1 MMIFVKKYDKMFY
14 IVGGMQMGKGLY
26 VGTIIVVLLIIVTV
40 SFILL
45 KSKKKKKMLKEING
59 LEKEKN
65 MLINVPVLNELS
77 KVEALVKNNNNL
89 EQKYN
94 TWKLKF
100 EIIEK
105 ETIPYINDMLIELD
119 FLVDKSRPKE
129 VYEKMSE
136 VEIKLYEIKTK
147 VKSILSEIKEI
158 TLSEERNRASVIKL
172 KSKYRK
178 LKKKF
183 SETKTDYEETAK
195 TIELQFETIEKRFE
209 EFEMVMEK
217 KDYEEVIY
225 VVKGLTEMLD
235 HMNIIIDEIPEIM
248 LMGKNLIPKRTE
260 DVSSE
265 YIKLT
270 REGYQLDY
278 LNVEYNIVETEK
290 KVNSIFD
297 RVRVLNLEDVTFEL
311 KTILEYF
318 DSLFNDFETE
328 KLTRKYYEEGLANFD
343 RKRKHV
349 EKILGAVEN
358 KLPDMKKHYNLTDD
372 TIESVKLLK
381 SEFQGIIKDYEK
393 LENLDRNHS
402 FPFSKLNAEL
412 EIIML
417 KLTKLNDKLN
427 SLLQKVGTLKD
438 DEERAKGQLED
449 IKLLLKQSKYQI
461 RKNRLPI
468 IPDNYYVELREA
480 SDAIKEIQREL
491 SKKPIDVDTLNVR
504 VDTARDLVFKLHNT
518 TAEMVKTALLSEY
531 AIVYGNRYRS
541 SKTQI
546 NEGLVKAE
554 NLFFRGEYKKSLEL
568 SISTLDMVEPGIHK
582 KILDY
587 KK

>member
-1 MMIFVKKYDKMFY
+1 
-14 IVGGMQMGKGLY
+14 MGKGLY
-26 VGTIIVVLLIIVTV
+26 VGTIIFVLLVIVIAFV
-40 SFILL
+40 LIY
-45 KSKKKKKMLKEING
+45 KSRKKKKMVNAVSA

-65 MLINVPVLNELS
+65 LLINVPVLNELS
-77 KVEALVKNNNNL
+77 KVEALVKNNAKL
-89 EQKYN
+89 EEKYN
-94 TWKLKF
+94 AWKLKF
-100 EIIEK
+100 EIIEN
-105 ETIPYINDMLIELD
+105 ETIPFINDLLIELD
-119 FLVDKSRPKE
+119 FLIDKAKPRE
-129 VYEKMSE
+129 VYEKIT
-136 VEIKLYEIKTK
+136 EIEIRLYEIKTK
-147 VKSILSEIKEI
+147 IKVILSEIKEI
-158 TLSEERNRASVIKL
+158 TSSEERNRASVIKL
-172 KSKYRK
+172 KALYRR

-183 SETKTDYEETAK
+183 VETKADYEETAK

-209 EFEMVMEK
+209 EFEMVMDK

-225 VVKGLTEMLD
+225 VVKGLTEMLE
-235 HMNIIIDEIPEIM
+235 HMTIVIDEIPEIM

-260 DVSSE
+260 DVSTE

-290 KVNSIFD
+290 KVSAIFD

-328 KLTRKYYEEGLANFD
+328 KLTRKYYEEGLKTFN
-343 RKRKHV
+343 KNRKHV
-349 EKILGAVEN
+349 EKILLAVET
-358 KLPDMKKHYNLTDD
+358 KLPEMKKNYNLTDE
-372 TIESVKLLK
+372 TLESVKLLK
-381 SEFQGIIKDYEK
+381 NEFGDIIRDYEK
-393 LENLDRNHS
+393 LETLDRNHT
-402 FPFSKLNAEL
+402 FPFSKLNQEL

-417 KLTKLNDKLN
+417 KLNKLHEKLNN
-427 SLLQKVGTLKD
+427 LLQRVGNLKD

-468 IPDNYYVELREA
+468 IPDNYYVELKEA
-480 SDAIKEIQREL
+480 SDAIKEIQKEL
-491 SKKPIDVDTLNVR
+491 SKKPLDVDTLNVR

-518 TAEMVKTALLSEY
+518 TAEMVKMALLSEY

-541 SKTQI
+541 SKNQI
-546 NEGLVKAE
+546 NEGLIKAE
-554 NLFFRGEYKKSLEL
+554 NLFFKGEYKKSLEL
-568 SISTLDMVEPGIHK
+568 SITTLDMVEPGIHK

>member
-1 MMIFVKKYDKMFY
+1 
-14 IVGGMQMGKGLY
+14 MGKGLY
-26 VGTIIVVLLIIVTV
+26 IGTIVVVLLIIISVLVIT
-40 SFILL
+40 L
-45 KSKKKKKMLKEING
+45 KTRKKKKILKEIDN

-65 MLINVPVLNELS
+65 LLINVPVLNELS
-77 KVEALVKNNNNL
+77 KVEALVKSNKKL
-89 EQKYN
+89 EDRYN
-94 TWKLKF
+94 GWKLKF
-100 EIIEK
+100 EVIEN

-119 FLVDKSRPKE
+119 FAVDKSKAKE
-129 VYEKMSE
+129 IYEKIAE
-136 VEIKLYEIKTK
+136 IEIKLYEIK
-147 VKSILSEIKEI
+147 VKIKNIMSEIKEI
-158 TLSEERNRASVIKL
+158 TSSEERNRASVIKL
-172 KSKYRK
+172 KARYRK

-183 SETKTDYEETAK
+183 TETKADYEETAK

-209 EFEMVMEK
+209 EFEYVMEK

-225 VVKGLTEMLD
+225 VVKGLAEMID
-235 HMNIIIDEIPEIM
+235 HMTIVIDEIPEIM
-248 LMGKNLIPKRTE
+248 LMGKSLIPKRTE

-328 KLTRKYYEEGLANFD
+328 KLTRKYYEEGLANFNK
-343 RKRKHV
+343 KRKHV
-349 EKILGAVEN
+349 DKLLNAVQSG
-358 KLPDMKKHYNLTDD
+358 LPEMRKHYNLTDD
-372 TIESVKLLK
+372 TLDAVKLLNT
-381 SEFQGIIKDYEK
+381 EFEGIVKDYEK
-393 LENLDRNHS
+393 LETLDRNHT

-417 KLTKLNDKLN
+417 KLTKLSEKLN
-427 SLLQKVGTLKD
+427 AILQKVGNLKD
-438 DEERAKGQLED
+438 DEERARGQLED

-480 SDAIKEIQREL
+480 SDAIREIQVEL
-491 SKKPIDVDTLNVR
+491 SKKPLDVDTLNVR

-541 SKTQI
+541 SKPVI
-546 NEGLVKAE
+546 NEGLIKAE
-554 NLFFRGEYKKSLEL
+554 NLFFKGEYKKSLEL
-568 SISTLDMVEPGIHK
+568 SISTLDVVEPGIHK

>member
-1 MMIFVKKYDKMFY
+1 
-14 IVGGMQMGKGLY
+14 MGKGLY
-26 VGTIIVVLLIIVTV
+26 IGTIVVVLLIIISVLVIT
-40 SFILL
+40 L
-45 KSKKKKKMLKEING
+45 KTRKKKKILKEIDN

-65 MLINVPVLNELS
+65 LLINVPVLNELS
-77 KVEALVKNNNNL
+77 KVEALVKSNKKL
-89 EQKYN
+89 EDRYN
-94 TWKLKF
+94 GWKLKF
-100 EIIEK
+100 EVIEN

-119 FLVDKSRPKE
+119 FAVDKSKAKE
-129 VYEKMSE
+129 IYEKIAE
-136 VEIKLYEIKTK
+136 IEIKLYEIK
-147 VKSILSEIKEI
+147 VKIKNIMSEIKEI
-158 TLSEERNRASVIKL
+158 TSSEERNRASVIKL
-172 KSKYRK
+172 KARYRK

-183 SETKTDYEETAK
+183 IETKADYEETAK

-209 EFEMVMEK
+209 EFEYVMEK

-225 VVKGLTEMLD
+225 VVKGLAEMID
-235 HMNIIIDEIPEIM
+235 HMTIVIDEIPEIM
-248 LMGKNLIPKRTE
+248 LMGKSLIPKRTE

-328 KLTRKYYEEGLANFD
+328 KLTRKYYEEGLANFNK
-343 RKRKHV
+343 KRKHV
-349 EKILGAVEN
+349 DKLLNAVQSG
-358 KLPDMKKHYNLTDD
+358 LPEMRKHYNLTDD
-372 TIESVKLLK
+372 TLDAVKLLNA
-381 SEFQGIIKDYEK
+381 EFDGIVKDYEK
-393 LENLDRNHS
+393 LETLDRNHT

-417 KLTKLNDKLN
+417 KLTKLSEKLN
-427 SLLQKVGTLKD
+427 VILQKVGNLKD
-438 DEERAKGQLED
+438 DEERARGQLED

-480 SDAIKEIQREL
+480 SDAIREIQVEL
-491 SKKPIDVDTLNVR
+491 SKKPLDVDTLNVR

-541 SKTQI
+541 SKPVI
-546 NEGLVKAE
+546 NEGLIKAE

-568 SISTLDMVEPGIHK
+568 SISTLDVVEPGIHK

>member
-1 MMIFVKKYDKMFY
+1 
-14 IVGGMQMGKGLY
+14 MGKGLY
-26 VGTIIVVLLIIVTV
+26 IGTIVVVLLIIISVLVIT
-40 SFILL
+40 L
-45 KSKKKKKMLKEING
+45 KTRKKKKILKEIDN

-65 MLINVPVLNELS
+65 LLINVPVLNELS
-77 KVEALVKNNNNL
+77 KVEALVKSNKKL
-89 EQKYN
+89 EDRYN
-94 TWKLKF
+94 GWKLKF
-100 EIIEK
+100 EVIEN

-119 FLVDKSRPKE
+119 FAVDKSKAKE
-129 VYEKMSE
+129 IYEKIAE
-136 VEIKLYEIKTK
+136 IEIKLYEIK
-147 VKSILSEIKEI
+147 VKIKNIMSEIKEI
-158 TLSEERNRASVIKL
+158 TSSEERNRVSVIKL
-172 KSKYRK
+172 KARYRK

-183 SETKTDYEETAK
+183 TETKADYEETAK

-209 EFEMVMEK
+209 EFEYVMEK

-225 VVKGLTEMLD
+225 VVKGLAEMID
-235 HMNIIIDEIPEIM
+235 HMTIVIDEIPEIM
-248 LMGKNLIPKRTE
+248 LMGKSLIPKRTE

-328 KLTRKYYEEGLANFD
+328 KLTRKYYEEGLANFNK
-343 RKRKHV
+343 KRKHV
-349 EKILGAVEN
+349 DKLLNAVQSG
-358 KLPDMKKHYNLTDD
+358 LPEMRKHYNLTDD
-372 TIESVKLLK
+372 TLDAVKLLNT
-381 SEFQGIIKDYEK
+381 EFDGIVKDYEK
-393 LENLDRNHS
+393 LETLDRNHT

-417 KLTKLNDKLN
+417 KLTKLSEKLN
-427 SLLQKVGTLKD
+427 AILQKVGNLKD
-438 DEERAKGQLED
+438 DEERARGQLED

-480 SDAIKEIQREL
+480 SDAIREIQVEL
-491 SKKPIDVDTLNVR
+491 SKKPLDVDTLNVR

-541 SKTQI
+541 SKPVI
-546 NEGLVKAE
+546 NEGLIKAE

-568 SISTLDMVEPGIHK
+568 SISTLDVVEPGIHK

>member
-1 MMIFVKKYDKMFY
+1 
-14 IVGGMQMGKGLY
+14 MGKGLY
-26 VGTIIVVLLIIVTV
+26 IGTIVVVLLIIISVLVIT
-40 SFILL
+40 L
-45 KSKKKKKMLKEING
+45 KTRKKKKILKEIDN

-65 MLINVPVLNELS
+65 LLINVPVLNELS
-77 KVEALVKNNNNL
+77 KVEALVKSNKKL
-89 EQKYN
+89 EDRYN
-94 TWKLKF
+94 GWKLKF
-100 EIIEK
+100 EVIEN

-119 FLVDKSRPKE
+119 FAVDKSKAKE
-129 VYEKMSE
+129 IYEKIAE
-136 VEIKLYEIKTK
+136 IEIKLYEIK
-147 VKSILSEIKEI
+147 VKIKNIMSEIKEI
-158 TLSEERNRASVIKL
+158 TSSEERNRASVIKL
-172 KSKYRK
+172 KARYRK

-183 SETKTDYEETAK
+183 TETKADYEETAK

-209 EFEMVMEK
+209 EFEYVMEK

-225 VVKGLTEMLD
+225 VVKGLAEMID
-235 HMNIIIDEIPEIM
+235 HMTIVIDEIPEIM
-248 LMGKNLIPKRTE
+248 LMGKSLIPKRTE

-290 KVNSIFD
+290 KVNSRFD

-311 KTILEYF
+311 KTIFEYF

-328 KLTRKYYEEGLANFD
+328 KLTRKYYEEGLANFNK
-343 RKRKHV
+343 KRKHV
-349 EKILGAVEN
+349 DKLLNAVQSG
-358 KLPDMKKHYNLTDD
+358 LPEMRKHYNLTDD
-372 TIESVKLLK
+372 TLDAVKLLNT
-381 SEFQGIIKDYEK
+381 EFDGIVKDYEK
-393 LENLDRNHS
+393 LETLDRNHT

-417 KLTKLNDKLN
+417 KLTKLSEKLN
-427 SLLQKVGTLKD
+427 AILQKVGNLKD
-438 DEERAKGQLED
+438 DEERARGQLED

-480 SDAIKEIQREL
+480 SDAIREIQVEL
-491 SKKPIDVDTLNVR
+491 SKKPLDVDTLNVR

-541 SKTQI
+541 SKPVI
-546 NEGLVKAE
+546 NEGLIKAE
-554 NLFFRGEYKKSLEL
+554 NLFFKGEYKKSLEL
-568 SISTLDMVEPGIHK
+568 SISTLDVVEPGIHK

>member
-1 MMIFVKKYDKMFY
+1 
-14 IVGGMQMGKGLY
+14 MGKGLY
-26 VGTIIVVLLIIVTV
+26 IGTIIVILLVIIVALIIIV
-40 SFILL
+40 
-45 KSKKKKKMLKEING
+45 KNKRKKKIANEITN

-77 KVEALVKNNNNL
+77 KVEALVKNNAKL
-89 EQKYN
+89 EEKYN
-94 TWKLKF
+94 TWKMKF
-100 EIIEK
+100 QLIEN
-105 ETIPYINDMLIELD
+105 ETIPLINDMLIEAD
-119 FLVDKSRPKE
+119 FAMDK
-129 VYEKMSE
+129 EKYKDIYVRISE
-136 VEIKLYEIKTK
+136 IEIKLCEIKTK
-147 VKSILSEIKEI
+147 IKKILSEIKEI
-158 TLSEERNRASVIKL
+158 TSSEERNRATVIKL
-172 KSKYRK
+172 KALYRK
-178 LKKKF
+178 LKKRF
-183 SETKTDYEETAK
+183 EETKADYEETTK

-209 EFEMVMEK
+209 EFEQVMER

-225 VVKGLTEMLD
+225 VVKGLTEMLE
-235 HMNIIIDEIPEIM
+235 HMTIVIDEIPEIM

-290 KVNSIFD
+290 KVSAIFD

-311 KTILEYF
+311 KTILDYF

-328 KLTRKYYEEGLANFD
+328 KITRKYYEEGLIDFNK
-343 RKRKHV
+343 KRKHID
-349 EKILGAVEN
+349 KILNSVAN
-358 KLPDMKKHYNLTDD
+358 NLPLMQKHYNLTDD
-372 TIESVKLLK
+372 TLNSVNLLK
-381 SEFQGIIKDYEK
+381 EEYDEIIRDYEK
-393 LENLDRNHS
+393 LEQLDKNHS
-402 FPFSKLNAEL
+402 FPFSKLNSEL

-417 KLTKLNDKLN
+417 KLTKLNEKLN
-427 SLLQKVGTLKD
+427 HILQKVSNLKD

-468 IPDNYYVELREA
+468 IPDVYYVELTEA
-480 SDAIKEIQREL
+480 GEAIKEIQKEL

-518 TAEMVKTALLSEY
+518 TAEMVKSALLSEY

-541 SKTQI
+541 SKQII
-546 NEGLVKAE
+546 NEGLIKAE
-554 NLFFRGEYKKSLEL
+554 KLFFKGEYKKSLEI
-568 SISTLDMVEPGIHK
+568 SISTLDVVEPGIHK
-582 KILDY
+582 KILEY

>member
-1 MMIFVKKYDKMFY
+1 
-14 IVGGMQMGKGLY
+14 MGKGLY
-26 VGTIIVVLLIIVTV
+26 IGTIVVVLLIIISVLVIT
-40 SFILL
+40 L
-45 KSKKKKKMLKEING
+45 KTRKKKKILKEIDN

-65 MLINVPVLNELS
+65 LLINVPVLNELS
-77 KVEALVKNNNNL
+77 KVEALVKSNKKL
-89 EQKYN
+89 EDRYN
-94 TWKLKF
+94 GWKLKF
-100 EIIEK
+100 EVIEN

-119 FLVDKSRPKE
+119 FAVDKSKAKE
-129 VYEKMSE
+129 IYEKIAE
-136 VEIKLYEIKTK
+136 IEIKLYEIK
-147 VKSILSEIKEI
+147 VKIKNIMSEIKEI
-158 TLSEERNRASVIKL
+158 TSSEERNRASVIKL
-172 KSKYRK
+172 KARYRK

-183 SETKTDYEETAK
+183 TETKADYEETAK

-209 EFEMVMEK
+209 EFEYVMEK

-225 VVKGLTEMLD
+225 VVKGLAEMID
-235 HMNIIIDEIPEIM
+235 HMTIVIDEIPEIM
-248 LMGKNLIPKRTE
+248 LMGKSLIPKRTE

-328 KLTRKYYEEGLANFD
+328 KLTRKYYEEGLANFNK
-343 RKRKHV
+343 KRKHV
-349 EKILGAVEN
+349 DKLLNAVQSG
-358 KLPDMKKHYNLTDD
+358 LPEMRKHYNLTDD
-372 TIESVKLLK
+372 TLDAVKLLNT
-381 SEFQGIIKDYEK
+381 EFDGIVKDYEK
-393 LENLDRNHS
+393 LETLDRNHT

-417 KLTKLNDKLN
+417 KLTKLSEKLN
-427 SLLQKVGTLKD
+427 AILQKVGNLKD
-438 DEERAKGQLED
+438 DEERARGQLED

-480 SDAIKEIQREL
+480 SDAIREIQVEL
-491 SKKPIDVDTLNVR
+491 SKKPLDVDMLNVR

-541 SKTQI
+541 SKPVI
-546 NEGLVKAE
+546 NEGLIKAE

-568 SISTLDMVEPGIHK
+568 SISTLDVVEPGIHK

>member
-1 MMIFVKKYDKMFY
+1 
-14 IVGGMQMGKGLY
+14 MGKGLY
-26 VGTIIVVLLIIVTV
+26 IGTIVVVLLMIIVVLVIT
-40 SFILL
+40 L
-45 KSKKKKKMLKEING
+45 KTKKKKKILKEIDN

-65 MLINVPVLNELS
+65 LLINVPVLNELS
-77 KVEALVKNNNNL
+77 KVEALVKNNKKL
-89 EQKYN
+89 EDRYN
-94 TWKLKF
+94 GWKLKF
-100 EIIEK
+100 EVIEN

-119 FLVDKSRPKE
+119 FAVDKSKAKE
-129 VYEKMSE
+129 IYEKIAE
-136 VEIKLYEIKTK
+136 IEIKLYEIK
-147 VKSILSEIKEI
+147 VKIKNIMSEIKEI
-158 TLSEERNRASVIKL
+158 TSSEERNRASVIKL
-172 KSKYRK
+172 KARYRK

-183 SETKTDYEETAK
+183 TETKADYEETAK

-209 EFEMVMEK
+209 EFEYVMEK

-225 VVKGLTEMLD
+225 VVKGLAEMID
-235 HMNIIIDEIPEIM
+235 HMTIVIDEIPEIM
-248 LMGKNLIPKRTE
+248 LMGKSLIPKRTE

-290 KVNSIFD
+290 KVSSIFD

-328 KLTRKYYEEGLANFD
+328 KLTRKYYEEGLANFNK
-343 RKRKHV
+343 KRKHV
-349 EKILGAVEN
+349 DKLLNAVQSG
-358 KLPDMKKHYNLTDD
+358 LPEMRKHYNLTDD
-372 TIESVKLLK
+372 TLDSVKLLNT
-381 SEFQGIIKDYEK
+381 EFDGIVKDYEK
-393 LENLDRNHS
+393 LETLDRNHT

-417 KLTKLNDKLN
+417 KLTKLSEKLN
-427 SLLQKVGTLKD
+427 AILQKVGNLKD
-438 DEERAKGQLED
+438 DEERARGQLED

-480 SDAIKEIQREL
+480 SDAIKEIQVEL
-491 SKKPIDVDTLNVR
+491 SKKPLDVDTLNVR

-541 SKTQI
+541 SKPVI
-546 NEGLVKAE
+546 NEGLIKAE
-554 NLFFRGEYKKSLEL
+554 NLFFKGEYKKSLEL
-568 SISTLDMVEPGIHK
+568 SISTLDVVEPGIHK

>member
-1 MMIFVKKYDKMFY
+1 
-14 IVGGMQMGKGLY
+14 MGKGLY
-26 VGTIIVVLLIIVTV
+26 IGTIVVVLLIIISVLVIT
-40 SFILL
+40 L
-45 KSKKKKKMLKEING
+45 KTRKKKKILKEIDN

-65 MLINVPVLNELS
+65 LLINVPVLNELS
-77 KVEALVKNNNNL
+77 KVEALVKSNKKL
-89 EQKYN
+89 EDRYN
-94 TWKLKF
+94 GWKLKF
-100 EIIEK
+100 EVIEN

-119 FLVDKSRPKE
+119 FAVDKSKAKE
-129 VYEKMSE
+129 IYEKIAE
-136 VEIKLYEIKTK
+136 IEIKLYEIK
-147 VKSILSEIKEI
+147 VKIKNIMSEIKEI
-158 TLSEERNRASVIKL
+158 TSSEERNRASVIKL
-172 KSKYRK
+172 KARYRK

-183 SETKTDYEETAK
+183 TETKADYEETAK

-209 EFEMVMEK
+209 EFEYVMEK

-225 VVKGLTEMLD
+225 VVKGLAEMID
-235 HMNIIIDEIPEIM
+235 HMTIVIDEIPEIM
-248 LMGKNLIPKRTE
+248 LMGKSLIPNRTE

-328 KLTRKYYEEGLANFD
+328 KLTRKYYEEGLANFNK
-343 RKRKHV
+343 KRKHV
-349 EKILGAVEN
+349 DKLLNAVQSG
-358 KLPDMKKHYNLTDD
+358 LPEMRKHYNLTDD
-372 TIESVKLLK
+372 TLDAVKLLNT
-381 SEFQGIIKDYEK
+381 EFDGIVKDYEK
-393 LENLDRNHS
+393 LETLDRNHT

-417 KLTKLNDKLN
+417 KLTKLSEKLN
-427 SLLQKVGTLKD
+427 AILQKVGNLKD
-438 DEERAKGQLED
+438 DEERARGQLED

-480 SDAIKEIQREL
+480 SDAIKEIQVEL
-491 SKKPIDVDTLNVR
+491 SKKPLDVDTLNVR

-541 SKTQI
+541 SKPVI
-546 NEGLVKAE
+546 NEGLIKAE

-568 SISTLDMVEPGIHK
+568 SISTLDVVEPGIHK

>member
-1 MMIFVKKYDKMFY
+1 
-14 IVGGMQMGKGLY
+14 
-26 VGTIIVVLLIIVTV
+26 
-40 SFILL
+40 
-45 KSKKKKKMLKEING
+45 
-59 LEKEKN
+59 
-65 MLINVPVLNELS
+65 
-77 KVEALVKNNNNL
+77 
-89 EQKYN
+89 
-94 TWKLKF
+94 
-100 EIIEK
+100 
-105 ETIPYINDMLIELD
+105 
-119 FLVDKSRPKE
+119 
-129 VYEKMSE
+129 
-136 VEIKLYEIKTK
+136 
-147 VKSILSEIKEI
+147 
-158 TLSEERNRASVIKL
+158 
-172 KSKYRK
+172 
-178 LKKKF
+178 
-183 SETKTDYEETAK
+183 
-195 TIELQFETIEKRFE
+195 
-209 EFEMVMEK
+209 MEK

-225 VVKGLTEMLD
+225 VVKGLAEMID
-235 HMNIIIDEIPEIM
+235 HMTIVIDEIPEIM
-248 LMGKNLIPKRTE
+248 LMGKSLIPKRTE

-290 KVNSIFD
+290 KVSSIFD

-328 KLTRKYYEEGLANFD
+328 KLTRKYYEEGLANFNK
-343 RKRKHV
+343 KRKHV
-349 EKILGAVEN
+349 DKLLNAVQSG
-358 KLPDMKKHYNLTDD
+358 LPEMRKHYNLTDD
-372 TIESVKLLK
+372 TLDSVKLLNT
-381 SEFQGIIKDYEK
+381 EFDGIVKDYEK
-393 LENLDRNHS
+393 LETLDRNHT

-417 KLTKLNDKLN
+417 KLTKLSEKLN
-427 SLLQKVGTLKD
+427 AILQKVGNLKD
-438 DEERAKGQLED
+438 DEERARGQLED

-480 SDAIKEIQREL
+480 SDAIKEIQVEL
-491 SKKPIDVDTLNVR
+491 SKKPLDVDTLNVR

-541 SKTQI
+541 SKPVI
-546 NEGLVKAE
+546 NEGLIKAE
-554 NLFFRGEYKKSLEL
+554 NLFFKGEYKKSLEL
-568 SISTLDMVEPGIHK
+568 SISTLDVVEPGIHK

>member
-1 MMIFVKKYDKMFY
+1 
-14 IVGGMQMGKGLY
+14 MGKGLY
-26 VGTIIVVLLIIVTV
+26 IGTIVVVLLIIIVVLIIT
-40 SFILL
+40 L
-45 KSKKKKKMLKEING
+45 KTKKKKKILKEIDN

-65 MLINVPVLNELS
+65 LLINVPVLNELS
-77 KVEALVKNNNNL
+77 KVEALVKSNKKL
-89 EQKYN
+89 EDRYN
-94 TWKLKF
+94 GWKLKF
-100 EIIEK
+100 EVIEN

-119 FLVDKSRPKE
+119 FAVDKSKAKE
-129 VYEKMSE
+129 IYEKIAE
-136 VEIKLYEIKTK
+136 IEIKLYEIK
-147 VKSILSEIKEI
+147 VKIKNIMSEIKEI
-158 TLSEERNRASVIKL
+158 TSSEERNRASVIKL
-172 KSKYRK
+172 KARYRK

-183 SETKTDYEETAK
+183 TETKADYEETAK

-209 EFEMVMEK
+209 EFEYVMEK

-225 VVKGLTEMLD
+225 VVKGLAEMID
-235 HMNIIIDEIPEIM
+235 HMTIVIDEIPEIM
-248 LMGKNLIPKRTE
+248 LMGKSLIPKRTE

-328 KLTRKYYEEGLANFD
+328 KLTRKYYEEGLANFNK
-343 RKRKHV
+343 KRKHV
-349 EKILGAVEN
+349 DKLLNAVQSG
-358 KLPDMKKHYNLTDD
+358 LPEMRKHYNLTDD
-372 TIESVKLLK
+372 TLDAVKLLNT
-381 SEFQGIIKDYEK
+381 EFDGIVKDYEK
-393 LENLDRNHS
+393 LETLDRNHT

-417 KLTKLNDKLN
+417 KLTKLSEKLN
-427 SLLQKVGTLKD
+427 AILQKVGNLKD
-438 DEERAKGQLED
+438 DEERARGQLED

-480 SDAIKEIQREL
+480 SDAIREIQVEL
-491 SKKPIDVDTLNVR
+491 SKKPLDVDTLNVR

-541 SKTQI
+541 SKPVI
-546 NEGLVKAE
+546 NEGLIKAE
-554 NLFFRGEYKKSLEL
+554 NLFFKGEYKKSLEL
-568 SISTLDMVEPGIHK
+568 SISTLDVVEPGIHK

>member
-1 MMIFVKKYDKMFY
+1 
-14 IVGGMQMGKGLY
+14 MGKGLY
-26 VGTIIVVLLIIVTV
+26 IGTIVVVLLIIISVLVIT
-40 SFILL
+40 L
-45 KSKKKKKMLKEING
+45 KTRKKKKILKEIDN

-65 MLINVPVLNELS
+65 LLINVPVLNELS
-77 KVEALVKNNNNL
+77 KVEALVKSNKKL
-89 EQKYN
+89 EDRYN
-94 TWKLKF
+94 GWKLKF
-100 EIIEK
+100 EVIEN

-119 FLVDKSRPKE
+119 FAVDKSKAKE
-129 VYEKMSE
+129 IYEKIAE
-136 VEIKLYEIKTK
+136 IEIKLYEIK
-147 VKSILSEIKEI
+147 VKIKNIMSEIKEI
-158 TLSEERNRASVIKL
+158 TSSEERNRASVIKL
-172 KSKYRK
+172 KARYRK

-183 SETKTDYEETAK
+183 TETKADYEETAK

-209 EFEMVMEK
+209 EFEYVMEK

-225 VVKGLTEMLD
+225 VVKGLAEMID
-235 HMNIIIDEIPEIM
+235 HMTIVIDEIPEIM
-248 LMGKNLIPKRTE
+248 LMGKSLIPKRTE

-328 KLTRKYYEEGLANFD
+328 KLTRKYYEEGLANFNK
-343 RKRKHV
+343 KRKHV
-349 EKILGAVEN
+349 DKLLNAVQSG
-358 KLPDMKKHYNLTDD
+358 LPEMRKHYNLTDD
-372 TIESVKLLK
+372 TLDAVKLLNT
-381 SEFQGIIKDYEK
+381 EFDGIVKDYEK
-393 LENLDRNHS
+393 LETLDRNHT

-417 KLTKLNDKLN
+417 KLTKLSEKLN
-427 SLLQKVGTLKD
+427 AILQKVGNLKD
-438 DEERAKGQLED
+438 DEERARGQLED

-480 SDAIKEIQREL
+480 SDAIREIQVEL
-491 SKKPIDVDTLNVR
+491 SKKPLDVDTLNVR

-541 SKTQI
+541 SKPVI
-546 NEGLVKAE
+546 NEGLIKAE
-554 NLFFRGEYKKSLEL
+554 NLFFKGEYKKSLEL
-568 SISTLDMVEPGIHK
+568 SISTLDVVEPGIHK
-582 KILDY
+582 KILNY

>member
-1 MMIFVKKYDKMFY
+1 
-14 IVGGMQMGKGLY
+14 MGKGLY
-26 VGTIIVVLLIIVTV
+26 IGTIVVVLLIIIVVLVIT
-40 SFILL
+40 L
-45 KSKKKKKMLKEING
+45 KTKKKKKILKEIDN

-65 MLINVPVLNELS
+65 LLINVPVLNELS
-77 KVEALVKNNNNL
+77 KVEALVKSNKKL
-89 EQKYN
+89 EDRYN
-94 TWKLKF
+94 GWKLKF
-100 EIIEK
+100 EVIEN

-119 FLVDKSRPKE
+119 FAVDKSKAKE
-129 VYEKMSE
+129 IYEKIAE
-136 VEIKLYEIKTK
+136 IEIKLYEIKNK
-147 VKSILSEIKEI
+147 IKNILFEIKEI
-158 TLSEERNRASVIKL
+158 TSSEERNRASVIKL
-172 KSKYRK
+172 KTRYRN

-183 SETKTDYEETAK
+183 TETKADYEETAK

-209 EFEMVMEK
+209 EFEYVMDK

-225 VVKGLTEMLD
+225 VVKGLTEMID
-235 HMNIIIDEIPEIM
+235 HMTIIIDEIPEIM
-248 LMGKNLIPKRTE
+248 LMGKSLIPKRTE

-290 KVNSIFD
+290 KVSSIFD

-328 KLTRKYYEEGLANFD
+328 KLTRKYYEEGLINFN
-343 RKRKHV
+343 KKKKHV
-349 EKILGAVEN
+349 DKLLKAVESG
-358 KLPDMKKHYNLTDD
+358 LPEMRKHYNLTDD
-372 TIESVKLLK
+372 TLDSVKLLNT
-381 SEFQGIIKDYEK
+381 EFNGIVRDYEK
-393 LENLDRNHS
+393 LETLDRNHS
-402 FPFSKLNAEL
+402 FPFSKLNSEL

-417 KLTKLNDKLN
+417 KLTKLNEKLN
-427 SLLQKVGTLKD
+427 AILQKVGTLKD

-449 IKLLLKQSKYQI
+449 IKLLLKKSKYQI

-480 SDAIKEIQREL
+480 SEAIKEIQTEL
-491 SKKPIDVDTLNVR
+491 SKKPLDVDTLNVR

-518 TAEMVKTALLSEY
+518 TSEMVKTALLSEY

-541 SKTQI
+541 SKPVI
-546 NEGLVKAE
+546 NEGLIKAE
-554 NLFFRGEYKKSLEL
+554 NLFFKGEYKKSLEL
-568 SISTLDMVEPGIHK
+568 SISTLDVVEPGIHK

>member
-1 MMIFVKKYDKMFY
+1 
-14 IVGGMQMGKGLY
+14 MGKGLY
-26 VGTIIVVLLIIVTV
+26 IGTIVVVLLIIISVLVIT
-40 SFILL
+40 L
-45 KSKKKKKMLKEING
+45 KTRKKKKILKEIDN

-65 MLINVPVLNELS
+65 LLINVPVLNELS
-77 KVEALVKNNNNL
+77 KVEALVKSNKKL
-89 EQKYN
+89 EDRYN
-94 TWKLKF
+94 GWKLKF
-100 EIIEK
+100 EVIEN

-119 FLVDKSRPKE
+119 FAVDKSKAKE
-129 VYEKMSE
+129 IYEKIAE
-136 VEIKLYEIKTK
+136 IEIKLYEIK
-147 VKSILSEIKEI
+147 VKIKNIMSEIKEI
-158 TLSEERNRASVIKL
+158 TSSEERNRASVIKL
-172 KSKYRK
+172 KARYRK

-183 SETKTDYEETAK
+183 TETKADYEETAK

-209 EFEMVMEK
+209 EFEYVMEK

-225 VVKGLTEMLD
+225 VVKGLAEMID
-235 HMNIIIDEIPEIM
+235 HMTIVIDEIPEIM
-248 LMGKNLIPKRTE
+248 LMGKSLIPKRTE

-328 KLTRKYYEEGLANFD
+328 KLTRKYYEEGLANFNK
-343 RKRKHV
+343 KRKHV
-349 EKILGAVEN
+349 DKLLNAVQSG
-358 KLPDMKKHYNLTDD
+358 LPEMRKHYNLTDD
-372 TIESVKLLK
+372 TLDAVKLLNT
-381 SEFQGIIKDYEK
+381 EFEGIVKDYEK
-393 LENLDRNHS
+393 LETLDRNHT

-417 KLTKLNDKLN
+417 KLTKLSEKLN
-427 SLLQKVGTLKD
+427 AILQKVGNLKD
-438 DEERAKGQLED
+438 DEERARGQLED

-480 SDAIKEIQREL
+480 SDAIREIQVEL
-491 SKKPIDVDTLNVR
+491 SKKPLDVDTLNVR

-541 SKTQI
+541 SKPVI
-546 NEGLVKAE
+546 NEGLIKAE

-568 SISTLDMVEPGIHK
+568 SISTLDVVEPGIHK

>member
-1 MMIFVKKYDKMFY
+1 
-14 IVGGMQMGKGLY
+14 MGKGLY
-26 VGTIIVVLLIIVTV
+26 IGTIVVVLLIIIVVLVIT
-40 SFILL
+40 L
-45 KSKKKKKMLKEING
+45 KTKKKKRILKEIDN

-65 MLINVPVLNELS
+65 LLINVPVLNELS
-77 KVEALVKNNNNL
+77 KVEALVKSNKKL
-89 EQKYN
+89 EDRYN
-94 TWKLKF
+94 GWKLKF
-100 EIIEK
+100 EVIEN

-119 FLVDKSRPKE
+119 FAVDKSKAKE
-129 VYEKMSE
+129 IYEKIAE
-136 VEIKLYEIKTK
+136 IEIKLYEIK
-147 VKSILSEIKEI
+147 VKIKNIMSEIKEI
-158 TLSEERNRASVIKL
+158 TSSEERNRASVIKL
-172 KSKYRK
+172 KTRYRK

-183 SETKTDYEETAK
+183 IETKADYEETAK

-209 EFEMVMEK
+209 EFEYVMEK

-225 VVKGLTEMLD
+225 VVKGLAEMID
-235 HMNIIIDEIPEIM
+235 HMTIVIDEIPEIM
-248 LMGKNLIPKRTE
+248 LMGKSLIPKRTE

-290 KVNSIFD
+290 KVSSIFD

-328 KLTRKYYEEGLANFD
+328 KLTRKYYEEGLANFNK
-343 RKRKHV
+343 KRKHV
-349 EKILGAVEN
+349 DKLLNAVQSG
-358 KLPDMKKHYNLTDD
+358 LPEMRKHYNLTDD
-372 TIESVKLLK
+372 TLDSVKLLNT
-381 SEFQGIIKDYEK
+381 EFDGIVKDYEK
-393 LENLDRNHS
+393 LETLDRNHT

-417 KLTKLNDKLN
+417 KLTKLSEKLN
-427 SLLQKVGTLKD
+427 AILQKVGNLKD
-438 DEERAKGQLED
+438 DEERARGQLED

-480 SDAIKEIQREL
+480 SDAIKEIQVEL
-491 SKKPIDVDTLNVR
+491 SKKPLDVDTLNVR

-541 SKTQI
+541 SKPVI
-546 NEGLVKAE
+546 NEGLIKAE
-554 NLFFRGEYKKSLEL
+554 NLFFKGEYKKSLEL
-568 SISTLDMVEPGIHK
+568 SISTLDVVEPGIHK

>member
-1 MMIFVKKYDKMFY
+1 
-14 IVGGMQMGKGLY
+14 MGKGLY
-26 VGTIIVVLLIIVTV
+26 IGTIVVVLLIIIVVLVIT
-40 SFILL
+40 L
-45 KSKKKKKMLKEING
+45 KTKKKKKILKEIDN

-65 MLINVPVLNELS
+65 LLINVPVLNELS
-77 KVEALVKNNNNL
+77 KVEALVKSNKKL
-89 EQKYN
+89 EDRYN
-94 TWKLKF
+94 GWKLKF
-100 EIIEK
+100 EVIEN

-119 FLVDKSRPKE
+119 FAVDKSKTKE
-129 VYEKMSE
+129 IYEKISE
-136 VEIKLYEIKTK
+136 IEIKLYEIK
-147 VKSILSEIKEI
+147 VKIKNIMSEIKEI
-158 TLSEERNRASVIKL
+158 TSSEERNRASVIKL
-172 KSKYRK
+172 KARYRK

-183 SETKTDYEETAK
+183 TETKADYEETAK

-209 EFEMVMEK
+209 EFEYVMEK

-225 VVKGLTEMLD
+225 VVKGLTEMID
-235 HMNIIIDEIPEIM
+235 HMTIVIDEIPEIM
-248 LMGKNLIPKRTE
+248 LMGKSLIPKRTE

-328 KLTRKYYEEGLANFD
+328 KLTRKYYTEGLANFNK
-343 RKRKHV
+343 KRKHV
-349 EKILGAVEN
+349 DKLLNAVQSG
-358 KLPDMKKHYNLTDD
+358 LPEMRKHYNLTDD
-372 TIESVKLLK
+372 TLDSVKLLNT
-381 SEFQGIIKDYEK
+381 EFDGIVKDYGK
-393 LENLDRNHS
+393 LETLDRNHT

-417 KLTKLNDKLN
+417 KLTKLSEKLN
-427 SLLQKVGTLKD
+427 AILQKVGNLKD
-438 DEERAKGQLED
+438 DEERARGQLED

-480 SDAIKEIQREL
+480 SDAIKEIQAEL
-491 SKKPIDVDTLNVR
+491 SKKPLDVDTLNVR

-541 SKTQI
+541 SKPVI
-546 NEGLVKAE
+546 NEGLIKAE
-554 NLFFRGEYKKSLEL
+554 NLFFKGEYKKSLEL
-568 SISTLDMVEPGIHK
+568 SISTLDVVEPGIHK

>member
-1 MMIFVKKYDKMFY
+1 
-14 IVGGMQMGKGLY
+14 MGKGLY
-26 VGTIIVVLLIIVTV
+26 VGTIIFVLLVIVIAFV
-40 SFILL
+40 LIY
-45 KSKKKKKMLKEING
+45 KSRKKKKMVNAVSA

-65 MLINVPVLNELS
+65 LLINVPVLNELS
-77 KVEALVKNNNNL
+77 KVEALVKNNAKL
-89 EQKYN
+89 EEKYN
-94 TWKLKF
+94 AWKLKF
-100 EIIEK
+100 EIIEN
-105 ETIPYINDMLIELD
+105 ETIPFINDLLIELD
-119 FLVDKSRPKE
+119 FLIDKAKPRE
-129 VYEKMSE
+129 VYEKIT
-136 VEIKLYEIKTK
+136 EIEIRLYEIKTK
-147 VKSILSEIKEI
+147 IKVILSEIKEI
-158 TLSEERNRASVIKL
+158 TSSEERNRASVIKL
-172 KSKYRK
+172 KALYRR

-183 SETKTDYEETAK
+183 VETKADYEETAK

-209 EFEMVMEK
+209 EFEMVMDK

-225 VVKGLTEMLD
+225 VVKGLTEMLE
-235 HMNIIIDEIPEIM
+235 HMTIVIDEIPEIM

-260 DVSSE
+260 DVSTE

-290 KVNSIFD
+290 KVSAIFD

-328 KLTRKYYEEGLANFD
+328 KLTRKYYEEGLKTFNKN
-343 RKRKHV
+343 RTHV
-349 EKILGAVEN
+349 EKILLAVET
-358 KLPDMKKHYNLTDD
+358 KLPEMKKNYNLTDE
-372 TIESVKLLK
+372 TLESVKLLK
-381 SEFQGIIKDYEK
+381 NEFGDIIRDYEK
-393 LENLDRNHS
+393 LETLDRNHT
-402 FPFSKLNAEL
+402 FPFSKLNQEL

-417 KLTKLNDKLN
+417 KLNKLHEKLNN
-427 SLLQKVGTLKD
+427 LLQRVGNLKD

-468 IPDNYYVELREA
+468 IPDNYYVELKEA
-480 SDAIKEIQREL
+480 SDAIKEIQKEL
-491 SKKPIDVDTLNVR
+491 SKKPLDVDTLNVR

-518 TAEMVKTALLSEY
+518 TAEMVKMALLSEY

-541 SKTQI
+541 SKNQI
-546 NEGLVKAE
+546 NEGLIKAE
-554 NLFFRGEYKKSLEL
+554 NLFFKGEYKKSLEL
-568 SISTLDMVEPGIHK
+568 SITTLDMVEPGIHK

>member
-1 MMIFVKKYDKMFY
+1 
-14 IVGGMQMGKGLY
+14 MGKGLY
-26 VGTIIVVLLIIVTV
+26 IGTIVVVLLMIIVVLIIT
-40 SFILL
+40 L
-45 KSKKKKKMLKEING
+45 KTKKKKKILKEIDN

-65 MLINVPVLNELS
+65 LLINVPVLNELS
-77 KVEALVKNNNNL
+77 KVEALVKSNKKL
-89 EQKYN
+89 EDRYN
-94 TWKLKF
+94 GWKLKF
-100 EIIEK
+100 EVIEN

-119 FLVDKSRPKE
+119 FAVDKSKAKE
-129 VYEKMSE
+129 IYEKISE
-136 VEIKLYEIKTK
+136 IEIKLYEIK
-147 VKSILSEIKEI
+147 VKIKNIMSEIKEI
-158 TLSEERNRASVIKL
+158 TSSEERNRASVIKL
-172 KSKYRK
+172 KARYRK

-183 SETKTDYEETAK
+183 TETKADYEETAK

-209 EFEMVMEK
+209 EFEYVMEK

-225 VVKGLTEMLD
+225 VVKGLTEMID
-235 HMNIIIDEIPEIM
+235 HMTIVIDEIPEIM
-248 LMGKNLIPKRTE
+248 LMGKSLIPKRTE

-328 KLTRKYYEEGLANFD
+328 KLTRKYYTEGLANFNK
-343 RKRKHV
+343 KRKHV
-349 EKILGAVEN
+349 DKLLNAVQSG
-358 KLPDMKKHYNLTDD
+358 LPEMRKHYNLTDD
-372 TIESVKLLK
+372 TLDSVKLLNT
-381 SEFQGIIKDYEK
+381 EFDGIAKDYEK
-393 LENLDRNHS
+393 LETLDRNHT

-417 KLTKLNDKLN
+417 KLTKLSEKLN
-427 SLLQKVGTLKD
+427 AILQKVGNLKD
-438 DEERAKGQLED
+438 DEERARGQLED

-480 SDAIKEIQREL
+480 SDAIKEIQAEL
-491 SKKPIDVDTLNVR
+491 SKKPLDVDTLNVR

-541 SKTQI
+541 SKPVI
-546 NEGLVKAE
+546 NEGLIKAE
-554 NLFFRGEYKKSLEL
+554 NLFFKGEYKKSLEL
-568 SISTLDMVEPGIHK
+568 SISTLDVVEPGIHK

>member
-1 MMIFVKKYDKMFY
+1 
-14 IVGGMQMGKGLY
+14 MGKGLY
-26 VGTIIVVLLIIVTV
+26 IGTIVVVLLIIIVVLVIT
-40 SFILL
+40 L
-45 KSKKKKKMLKEING
+45 KTKKKKKILKEIDN

-65 MLINVPVLNELS
+65 LLINVPVLNELS
-77 KVEALVKNNNNL
+77 KVEALVKSNKKL
-89 EQKYN
+89 EDRYN
-94 TWKLKF
+94 GWKLKF
-100 EIIEK
+100 EVIEN

-119 FLVDKSRPKE
+119 FAVDKSKAKE
-129 VYEKMSE
+129 IYEKISE
-136 VEIKLYEIKTK
+136 IEIKLYEIK
-147 VKSILSEIKEI
+147 VKIKNIMSEIKEI
-158 TLSEERNRASVIKL
+158 TSSEERNRASVIKL
-172 KSKYRK
+172 KTRYRK

-183 SETKTDYEETAK
+183 IETKADYEETAK

-209 EFEMVMEK
+209 EFEYVMEK

-225 VVKGLTEMLD
+225 VVKGLTEMID
-235 HMNIIIDEIPEIM
+235 HMTIVIDEIPEIM
-248 LMGKNLIPKRTE
+248 LMGKSLIPKRTE

-290 KVNSIFD
+290 KVSSIFD

-328 KLTRKYYEEGLANFD
+328 KLTRKYYTEGLANFNK
-343 RKRKHV
+343 KRKHV
-349 EKILGAVEN
+349 DKLLNAVQSG
-358 KLPDMKKHYNLTDD
+358 LPEMRKHYNLTDD
-372 TIESVKLLK
+372 TLDSVKLLNT
-381 SEFQGIIKDYEK
+381 EFDGIVKDYEK
-393 LENLDRNHS
+393 LETLDRNHT

-417 KLTKLNDKLN
+417 KLTKLSEKLN
-427 SLLQKVGTLKD
+427 AILQKVGNLKD
-438 DEERAKGQLED
+438 DEERARGQLED

-480 SDAIKEIQREL
+480 SDAIKEIQAEL
-491 SKKPIDVDTLNVR
+491 SKKPLDVDTLNVR

-541 SKTQI
+541 SKPVI
-546 NEGLVKAE
+546 NEGLIKAE
-554 NLFFRGEYKKSLEL
+554 NLFFKGEYKKSLEL
-568 SISTLDMVEPGIHK
+568 SISTLDVVEPGIHK

>member
-1 MMIFVKKYDKMFY
+1 
-14 IVGGMQMGKGLY
+14 MGKGLY
-26 VGTIIVVLLIIVTV
+26 IGTIVVVLLMIIVVLVIT
-40 SFILL
+40 L
-45 KSKKKKKMLKEING
+45 KTKKKKKILKEIDN

-65 MLINVPVLNELS
+65 LLINVPVLNELS
-77 KVEALVKNNNNL
+77 KVEALVKSNKKL
-89 EQKYN
+89 EDRYN
-94 TWKLKF
+94 GWKLKF
-100 EIIEK
+100 EVIEN

-119 FLVDKSRPKE
+119 FAVDKSKAKE
-129 VYEKMSE
+129 IYEKISE
-136 VEIKLYEIKTK
+136 IEIKLYEIK
-147 VKSILSEIKEI
+147 VKIKNIMSEIKEI
-158 TLSEERNRASVIKL
+158 TSSEERNRASVIKL
-172 KSKYRK
+172 KARYRK

-183 SETKTDYEETAK
+183 TETKADYEETAK

-209 EFEMVMEK
+209 EFEYVMEK

-225 VVKGLTEMLD
+225 VVKGLTEMID
-235 HMNIIIDEIPEIM
+235 HMTIVIDEIPEIM
-248 LMGKNLIPKRTE
+248 LMGKSLIPKRTE

-290 KVNSIFD
+290 KVSSIFD

-328 KLTRKYYEEGLANFD
+328 KLTRKYYTEGLANFNK
-343 RKRKHV
+343 KRKHV
-349 EKILGAVEN
+349 DKLLNAVQSG
-358 KLPDMKKHYNLTDD
+358 LPEMRKHYNLTDD
-372 TIESVKLLK
+372 TLDSVKLLNT
-381 SEFQGIIKDYEK
+381 EFDGIVKDYEK
-393 LENLDRNHS
+393 LETLDRNHT

-417 KLTKLNDKLN
+417 KLTKLSEKLN
-427 SLLQKVGTLKD
+427 AILQKVGNLKD
-438 DEERAKGQLED
+438 DEERARGQLED

-480 SDAIKEIQREL
+480 SDAIKEIQVEL
-491 SKKPIDVDTLNVR
+491 SKKPLDVDTLNVR

-541 SKTQI
+541 SKPVI
-546 NEGLVKAE
+546 NEGLIKAE
-554 NLFFRGEYKKSLEL
+554 NLFFKGEYKKSLEL
-568 SISTLDMVEPGIHK
+568 SISTLDVVEPGIHK